1 MQIQENVVSFVV
13 IWSERR
19 KGRITCV
26 GCVCGERGL
35 VRDRHLIPK
44 ESIIA
49 AFEKLKINMQTL
61 WMKHL
66 IVLDI
71 SWIYSQQPLIL
82 KEEQT
87 VLCQKLL
94 ITCFIAKLTSQ
105 WYPQITSALKQ
116 ATCGIT
122 EEKRRLCL
130 SGHTVLPER
139 VFRSYN
145 WFLLNTGAI
154 LQ

>member
-1 MQIQENVVSFVV
+1 MLVQENIVSFMA
-13 IWSERR
+13 IWRERR
-19 KGRITCV
+19 KGRITYV
-26 GCVCGERGL
+26 GCVYGGRGL
-35 VRDRHLIPK
+35 VRDRHLTPK

-49 AFEKLKINMQTL
+49 AFKKLKLNMQTL

-82 KEEQT
+82 KEEHSPVPKAVNSLFHRKAHFMVVPT
-87 VLCQKLL
+87 DNFSFK
-94 ITCFIAKLTSQ
+94 TSNL
-105 WYPQITSALKQ
+105 WDN
-116 ATCGIT
+116 
-122 EEKRRLCL
+122 RRRVCL
-130 SGHTVLPER
+130 SGHTVFPER

-145 WFLLNTGAI
+145 WLLLNTGAI